1 MRDQY
6 ESFQPPDNSTSYCIQ
21 QRKLTVVRMG
31 MLYIENYQLQWK
43 VRTMIC
49 QLIMINRRPNE
60 YQWNSFHLQCCN
72 KTPVEDTL
80 TLSYGFQPRDH
91 AEESVLSAPFTK
103 QHCVAQQAALVR
115 HLPSG
120 ELSKA
125 SHKETMRLLESVSYS
140 VLQEL
145 DTGDTSGILVLKKLS
160 VLQKD
165 KERGQNRKRE
175 ERKGERWNGGR
186 QLSQTLKAVPQPIAM
201 ILHKTVLTKPQHK
214 VLKEKQRAQ
223 PKSSASLSQ
232 CSHKR

>member
-165 KERGQNRKRE
+165 KEMEWGQATQSDLESSTSAYCNDSPQDCIDKTSAQGA
-175 ERKGERWNGGR
+175 ERKIEGSAKE
-186 QLSQTLKAVPQPIAM
+186 LSFTFTMQP
-201 ILHKTVLTKPQHK
+201 
-214 VLKEKQRAQ
+214 
-223 PKSSASLSQ
+223 
-232 CSHKR
+232 